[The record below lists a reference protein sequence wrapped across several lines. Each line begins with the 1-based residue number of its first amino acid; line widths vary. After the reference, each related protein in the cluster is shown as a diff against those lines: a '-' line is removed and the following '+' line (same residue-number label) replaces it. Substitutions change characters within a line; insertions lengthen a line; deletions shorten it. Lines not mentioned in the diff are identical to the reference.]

1 METSYPEKT
10 RVSCPSRAENTPT
23 RYKSPKVGFPGLG
36 SRKFTSW
43 RAKSQVGAPSPDLA
57 RANWEVGARQL
68 GSWRAPSPD
77 LARQLATWR
86 APNVPPPIKPSTCIP
101 LLSLEIPSLTCPCT
115 LGTKKALFHL
125 FLINV
130 QKTANVQEAV
140 KSIKKNIYRGHMPC
154 SAWTKTPLFSMY
166 PLCFV
171 HDDSQTEKTLLYNPQ
186 SRLSERITSPHPFRV
201 RSPLP
206 PFTRTLGPAVWTPG
220 RLYFHLESCALRFH
234 ISGLC
239 AAPLL

>member
-1 METSYPEKT
+1 MSRLLKKACSSPPYMQNHEAHSFTFEAYFAPPHTLTHTSARVEDAFHKEVASTEMTTMATPLGGGFPITRAICNYKAKRHSPTCFGMQPNHGGCLLCCYTGYLGIFSSFLVSMETSYPEKT

-57 RANWEVGARQL
+57 R
-68 GSWRAPSPD
+68 
-77 LARQLATWR
+77 QLATWR
-86 APNVPPPIKPSTCIP
+86 APNFPPPIKPSTCIP

-140 KSIKKNIYRGHMPC
+140 KSII
-154 SAWTKTPLFSMY
+154 
-166 PLCFV
+166 
-171 HDDSQTEKTLLYNPQ
+171 
-186 SRLSERITSPHPFRV
+186 
-201 RSPLP
+201 
-206 PFTRTLGPAVWTPG
+206 
-220 RLYFHLESCALRFH
+220 
-234 ISGLC
+234 
-239 AAPLL
+239 